1 MSVKVSLKSSD
12 KGSYYNQEEYA
23 SEFDTTNSDSSL
35 YSRENNLNSSVS
47 FLKLTSPFEQS
58 FEVEDIAAASSVAAA
73 DTCDNDDDN
82 NDDESDKEMNITWEV
97 NSNNENISDSD
108 MSSDDQ
114 EDVSVTGRAL
124 IQLEILQKK
133 INQAAICSTCKTGE
147 LNVIDASE
155 INKSG
160 LCLKLA
166 FRCNECHSNTVF
178 DTDEKGNF
186 EFSKIHNVNRL
197 SVLAMRMMGKSRN
210 ALLKFCSILDLP
222 SPVNYGPY
230 KKHTETW
237 KEIATEIIEENL
249 SEAAEEIQQLKRNSG
264 WDGEG
269 ACKCSVS
276 VDGSWAHVGYSSR
289 FGFVSVISV
298 DTGKVLDYVTL
309 SNECKA
315 CKKWER
321 EGKAHT
327 RDFLQWFVE
336 HEKDCTL
343 NHDGSA
349 KTMEAQGAVILFRR
363 SEEKHSLQYTTYVG
377 DGDSSAYGNVV
388 DSRPYG
394 PNIIIAKEDC
404 VGHIQGRMGKHLR
417 RLDDQYK
424 GRKLEDGKQLTGKGR
439 LTNKLMN
446 SFQTFYGMAIRNNKG
461 NVNAMRQ
468 NVMAILFHYASTAE
482 NPMHHFCPEGNTSWC
497 KWQVDKDCGS
507 STYRPLKNPLSEVV
521 VQILKPVFE
530 KLSDEKLLTGA
541 EKCLTQNQN
550 ESLYHVIWSYLPKG
564 EYHSAGEIQL
574 GTALAVGHFNSGMA
588 NFNTKLFEKT
598 NISVG
603 DNNKRLWTN
612 IDSTRIRHSLNKTS
626 EKGKKRRKQLKA
638 MET

>member
-23 SEFDTTNSDSSL
+23 SESDTTNSDSSL

-58 FEVEDIAAASSVAAA
+58 FEVEDIAAAASVAAAA

-114 EDVSVTGRAL
+114 ED
-124 IQLEILQKK
+124 
-133 INQAAICSTCKTGE
+133 AAICSTCKTGE

-321 EGKAHT
+321 EGKTHT

-417 RLDDQYK
+417 RLVDQYK

-461 NVNAMRQ
+461 
-468 NVMAILFHYASTAE
+468 
-482 NPMHHFCPEGNTSWC
+482 
-497 KWQVDKDCGS
+497 
-507 STYRPLKNPLSEVV
+507 
-521 VQILKPVFE
+521 
-530 KLSDEKLLTGA
+530 
-541 EKCLTQNQN
+541 
-550 ESLYHVIWSYLPKG
+550 

-588 NFNTKLFEKT
+588 NFNTKLFEKA

-612 IDSTRIRHSLNKTS
+612 IDSTRIRNSLYKTS

-638 MET
+638 MEAQHQDTLQYDDSYAKDKYYKSSTSDNPSEKGKRQPKCKTCGKPMKGHKKQTCQINQIQ